1 MDRGA
6 WRATVHGVAKGRTGL
21 KLPSTQGNHPGWEG
35 MAQSGP
41 LGPPSPTVVRR
52 WEELLHLPQG
62 LLSQWLVDGRGKRGP
77 HRRGSVGLPAEGQA
91 GQLSACP
98 GTAQGG
104 REGMREGEREREGGG
119 TSLRGGETDTW
130 EKRIAVLGWERLKAG
145 GEGDD
150 RG

>member
-6 WRATVHGVAKGRTGL
+6 WRATVHGVAKGWTGL
-21 KLPSTQGNHPGWEG
+21 KLPSTQRNHPGWEG
-35 MAQSGP
+35 MAQAGP

-104 REGMREGEREREGGG
+104 REGMREREKEREKEVGLLSEGVRQ
-119 TSLRGGETDTW
+119 T
-130 EKRIAVLGWERLKAG
+130 LGKKG
-145 GEGDD
+145 
-150 RG
+150 